1 MNNKT
6 ILTTFIEEAFN
17 LGNTGVINELVH
29 PDYRYT
35 SPTDQLNGPSE
46 LAAFVSAFREAFPDL
61 SISIQDQ
68 IADADKV
75 CTRMAITGTHM
86 GPFLDIPP
94 SGNPINIEGS
104 VISRFKEGLIHEEW
118 ELLDQYRFLS
128 QLGVIRSPG

>member
-46 LAAFVSAFREAFPDL
+46 LAAFVSAFRETFPDL
-61 SISIQDQ
+61 RVDITDQ
-68 IADADKV
+68 VEDEETV
-75 CTRMAITGTHM
+75 CTRLTVKGTQL
-86 GPFLDIPP
+86 GSFLDIPP
-94 SGNPINIEGS
+94 TGRSIEIEGV
-104 VISRFKEGLIHEEW
+104 VISRFKNGLIHDEW
-118 ELLDQYRFLS
+118 ELLDHYKFLT
-128 QLGVIRSPG
+128 QLGVIGSPA